1 MKIEITTL
9 YKNTVSITSENF
21 DFMFTIADTIVRD
34 EFKGKYRNFGGLQSN
49 FEDKELNKKLDVL
62 LMDLSE
68 KVIEINNL
76 LHEKNTPNKA
86 Q

>member
-9 YKNTVSITSENF
+9 YKNSVSITSNDF
-21 DFMFTIADTIVRD
+21 DFAFTIADTVVKD

-49 FEDKELNKKLDVL
+49 FDNKELNEKLEVL

-76 LHEKNTPNKA
+76 INENTPNKA
-86 Q
+86 

>member
-9 YKNTVSITSENF
+9 FKNSVAIKTEDF
-21 DFMFTIADTIVRD
+21 DFMFTVADSVVRD
-34 EFKGKYRNFGGLQSN
+34 EFKGKYRNFGGLQTN
-49 FEDKELNKKLDVL
+49 FDNAGLNNKLEVL

-76 LHEKNTPNKA
+76 INENPPNKA

>member
-9 YKNTVSITSENF
+9 YKNSVSIHSEDF
-21 DFMFTIADTIVRD
+21 DFMFTIADTVVRE
-34 EFKGKYRNFGGLQSN
+34 EFKGQYRNFGGLQSN
-49 FEDKELNKKLDVL
+49 FAAKDINDKLEIL

-68 KVIEINNL
+68 KIIEINNL
-76 LHEKNTPNKA
+76 INEKNTPNKA